1 MKPLQYA
8 ATSDRLKDEPAW
20 QLLRA
25 NKAPEILA
33 LLQFLLHDTD
43 RVLPGSVLTERLTT
57 ELGLMRAQGH
67 DLVDK
72 ATYYIRDW
80 LSEGWLER
88 RLSEGAG
95 EEEYE
100 LSTAALDALRIA
112 NSLYTQRQHAT
123 ESRLA
128 LVMSGLETLAR
139 ETDQDVETRL
149 AKLRQDR
156 ERINHEIDLVARG
169 EAPILDPER
178 AAERVKEVIGLARE
192 LSEDFRRV
200 RQQFTEL
207 NRGFREKIIQ
217 DEGSRGQV
225 LTELFAGRDV
235 IADSPAGKTF
245 NAFWSLL
252 TDPEQSTTLEGAID
266 AVTRREFMRLLSRED
281 RIFLTQLS
289 RTLLDGAGSVNN
301 VQTGFAKSLRSYV
314 QSREY
319 QEQRRLTKLLNTAKS
334 EALAVREKLRP
345 EKAIGMDL
353 QLSSAS
359 FHSIGRWKPYDPPMT
374 LSTKDMEDADEADVS
389 LATVQDAIEQGEI
402 DFRTLY
408 GNLQAI
414 LMQQS
419 QVSIAGLMKTY
430 PPPQGLGTVVGY
442 ISIGSRYGV
451 FVDDQT
457 EVVEWTTQ
465 AGEQRAAAIPLI
477 YFLAESREK
486 IHA

>member
-1 MKPLQYA
+1 
-8 ATSDRLKDEPAW
+8 
-20 QLLRA
+20 
-25 NKAPEILA
+25 
-33 LLQFLLHDTD
+33 
-43 RVLPGSVLTERLTT
+43 
-57 ELGLMRAQGH
+57 
-67 DLVDK
+67 
-72 ATYYIRDW
+72 
-80 LSEGWLER
+80 
-88 RLSEGAG
+88 
-95 EEEYE
+95 
-100 LSTAALDALRIA
+100 
-112 NSLYTQRQHAT
+112 
-123 ESRLA
+123 
-128 LVMSGLETLAR
+128 
-139 ETDQDVETRL
+139 
-149 AKLRQDR
+149 
-156 ERINHEIDLVARG
+156 
-169 EAPILDPER
+169 
-178 AAERVKEVIGLARE
+178 
-192 LSEDFRRV
+192 
-200 RQQFTEL
+200 
-207 NRGFREKIIQ
+207 
-217 DEGSRGQV
+217 
-225 LTELFAGRDV
+225 
-235 IADSPAGKTF
+235 
-245 NAFWSLL
+245 
-252 TDPEQSTTLEGAID
+252 
-266 AVTRREFMRLLSRED
+266 MRLLSRED